1 MKCKCKKAETF
12 LSKSLDGLLT
22 SEEKDALGEHLA
34 GCSSCKKKRDEYVFI
49 AETLGREDF
58 PEASP
63 YFWERLQPRL
73 KESRKYAFWSEWKQW
88 SLRAV
93 PISIFVVFTLALGL
107 ALFLPQPADELSQ
120 TGDLLLRN
128 SPSLPETVT
137 ILEAETGENKSMQLI
152 FMAVEEKPD
161 IRRYFP

>member
-1 MKCKCKKAETF
+1 MKCKKTEFF

-22 SEEKDALGEHLA
+22 GKETEALEEHLK
-34 GCSSCKKKRDEYVFI
+34 GCSACRKKREEYAFI
-49 AETLGREDF
+49 ADTLGSGDF
-58 PEASP
+58 PEVNP

-73 KESRKYAFWSEWKQW
+73 KESRKFAFGSEWKQW

-93 PISIFVVFTLALGL
+93 PVSIIAVVTLALGL
-107 ALFLPQPADELSQ
+107 ALFLPQPTDELSQ

-128 SPSLPETVT
+128 TPPLPETVT

-152 FMAVEEKPD
+152 FMAMEEKPD
-161 IRRYFP
+161 LRRYFP